1 MNDNWKKLLE
11 KKIQNENFGES
22 DFFFFFFFVASMK
35 LKEGVQDHLKGEAER
50 MNKFTN
56 FRISLRC
63 KAEA

>member
-1 MNDNWKKLLE
+1 MTTGKSCWRKRFKTKILE
-11 KKIQNENFGES
+11 KVT
-22 DFFFFFFFVASMK
+22 FFFFFFFVASMK